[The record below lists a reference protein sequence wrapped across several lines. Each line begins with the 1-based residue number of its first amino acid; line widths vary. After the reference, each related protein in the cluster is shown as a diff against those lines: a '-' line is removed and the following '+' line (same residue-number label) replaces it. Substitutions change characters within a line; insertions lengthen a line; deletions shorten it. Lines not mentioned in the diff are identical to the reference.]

1 MKLLK
6 SSFWLNAVFY
16 TVLQRFSTFFFGAVS
31 YMLIARAYGDEKANM
46 AIWGMY
52 LIILS
57 LFEMVKQGMLRNPT
71 IKFLG
76 MAEYKEKRKEVQSSA
91 LAINVCFSAI
101 IIILVVFLS
110 GALSSLLKSPAL
122 TPLLWWSIAMV
133 LLLIPFNHYEVLLQA
148 HFQFQ
153 KIFVAYIVRQGIFF
167 AGVTILYFF
176 FREQFTLMNLVWLQI
191 AALAIGTLIL
201 FISTAS
207 VRLKGYHHDLAIIR
221 QMFHFGKYVFG
232 TSLLSSI
239 YKFADHF
246 VTASAIGNPVA
257 GKIFVSYYSV
267 VARITGL
274 VDFPFMAVADVLFP
288 KNAQAMSTEGPA
300 KVKYYFERMVGILT
314 ALIVPVSLFLFFVP
328 ELILKVITGPQY
340 PQYTEAVPILQITMF
355 FAFLRPFFS
364 NFGFT
369 MDSIGKPQM
378 NFYFNVFIV
387 LLSLASTYFSIQIF
401 GGKMGAVYASTFIL
415 IVSSTII
422 YFILRRNLN
431 IQLSNIFRYMLATY
445 LDLFTL
451 IRKFPSRLKVV

>member
-1 MKLLK
+1 LKLPFK
-6 SSFWLNAVFY
+6 ASFWFNSFLF
-16 TVLQRFSTFFFGAVS
+16 TFLQRFSLFGFSIVS
-31 YMLIARAYGDEKANM
+31 VIILTHNWTNVQIGIYSLFQ
-46 AIWGMY
+46 
-52 LIILS
+52 LIITTIEL
-57 LFEMVKQGMLRNPT
+57 VKIGLLRNAM
-71 IKFLG
+71 IKFLHD
-76 MAEYKEKRKEVQSSA
+76 ERYVSKHPQVQSAS
-91 LAINVCFSAI
+91 LMINVFFSLFV
-101 IIILVVFLS
+101 ILLIATAS
-110 GALSSLLKSPAL
+110 QWLAYLLK
-122 TPLLWWSIAMV
+122 TPELEKLLHWSI
-133 LLLIPFNHYEVLLQA
+133 LLILFQIPFNHCEIIQQSAMQYKST
-148 HFQFQ
+148 FY
-153 KIFVAYIVRQGIFF
+153 AYFIRQGLLFSFIVCCVLF
-167 AGVTILYFF
+167 AKDFL
-176 FREQFTLMNLVWLQI
+176 TLEHLVIAQI
-191 AALAIGTLIL
+191 IVA
-201 FISTAS
+201 FISSAFFVS
-207 VRLKGYHHDLAIIR
+207 SAKSLLSWKIVFDREVMSKLL
-221 QMFHFGKYVFG
+221 HFGKYVFG

-274 VDFPFMAVADVLFP
+274 LDFPFIAVADVLFP
-288 KNAQAMSTEGPA
+288 KNAQAMSSEGPG

-387 LLSLASTYFSIQIF
+387 LLSLGSTYLSIHLF

-415 IVSSTII
+415 VVSSTII
-422 YFILRRNLN
+422 YFILKRNLN

-445 LDLFTL
+445 LDLFAL
-451 IRKFPSRLKVV
+451 MKKFPSRLKMV